1 MPDQHPPTPP
11 TTQAAE
17 VPSRRAY
24 ILRGFIYATPHTLGF
39 EGSPSFW
46 VRHGFKLGLGLA
58 LLLHLPFWG
67 YQMYRTFIVPFEV
80 DVVESAYDVDW
91 VTLTDPRYKPLPNPE
106 GLITPNATVN
116 EAAQADARRRAE
128 EAARRRREAEARR
141 RAEAERRR
149 REQESEPER
158 RAAEEARRGRATE
171 SAPNE
176 PDREP
181 PPNRPLGFG
190 KVDVGPIKAV
200 VTKLYALSESGE
212 LDIEQ
217 ETFVIT
223 LAFRVEPSGRLTGIR
238 IVKSSGI
245 DAVDEAALNIARAV
259 SASQALGPLHIL
271 TSTTLTLDV
280 GPQFM
285 TLRIGGFAASPLE
298 ASALQN
304 LINGGLTLVPRK
316 PDTAAFL
323 NNTSIKADG
332 KRLTA
337 TVQMTRSQ
345 LNALLKQNFKK
356 G

>member
-1 MPDQHPPTPP
+1 MPDQRPSHDLPPTSDPSVS
-11 TTQAAE
+11 
-17 VPSRRAY
+17 VPSLRTY
-24 ILRGFIYATPHTLGF
+24 ILHGFIYATPHTLDF
-39 EGSPSFW
+39 EGQPSFW
-46 VRHGFKLGLGLA
+46 VRHGFKLGLALA
-58 LLLHLPFWG
+58 LALHLPFWG
-67 YQMYRTFIVPFEV
+67 YQIYRTFIVPFDV
-80 DVVESAYDVDW
+80 DVVESEYDVDW

-106 GLITPNATVN
+106 GLVAPDAPIKDAV
-116 EAAQADARRRAE
+116 ADAARRRAE
-128 EAARRRREAEARR
+128 EEARRRKREEEARR

-149 REQESEPER
+149 REQARE
-158 RAAEEARRGRATE
+158 AEEQVQRHRRDDSTRDE
-171 SAPNE
+171 PNAAV
-176 PDREP
+176 
-181 PPNRPLGFG
+181 NRPLGFG

-212 LDIEQ
+212 LNLEQ

-223 LAFRVEPSGRLTGIR
+223 LAFRVEPSGRLSNIR
-238 IVKSSGI
+238 IMRSSGI
-245 DAVDEAALNIARAV
+245 DAVDEAALTIARAV

-298 ASALQN
+298 ATALQK
-304 LINGGLTLVPRK
+304 LINSGLALVPRK
-316 PDTAAFL
+316 PETTAFL

-345 LNALLKQNFKK
+345 LNALLKQNFKR

>member
-1 MPDQHPPTPP
+1 MPDERPPTNP
-11 TTQAAE
+11 AE
-17 VPSRRAY
+17 EAPDPRAY
-24 ILRGFIYATPHTLGF
+24 ILRGFIYATPRSLGF
-39 EGSPSFW
+39 EGRPSFW
-46 VRHGFKLGLGLA
+46 VRHGFKLGLAVALA
-58 LLLHLPFWG
+58 LYLPFLG
-67 YQMYRTFIVPFEV
+67 YQAYRTFIVPFEV
-80 DVVESAYDVDW
+80 EVVENEYQVDW

-106 GLITPNATVN
+106 GLVAPGG
-116 EAAQADARRRAE
+116 AASQAAPSDARRRAE
-128 EAARRRREAEARR
+128 EEARRRKREEEAARR

-149 REQESEPER
+149 EREGDQSER
-158 RAAEEARRGRATE
+158 ARRNR
-171 SAPNE
+171 SDAPDNDK
-176 PDREP
+176 PDAAA
-181 PPNRPLGFG
+181 PNRPLGFG

-200 VTKLYALSESGE
+200 VTKLYHLSESGE

-217 ETFVIT
+217 EAFVIT
-223 LAFRVEPSGRLTGIR
+223 LAFRVEPSGRLSGLR

-285 TLRIGGFAASPLE
+285 TLRVGGFAGSPLE
-298 ASALQN
+298 AAALQN
-304 LINGGLTLVPRK
+304 LINGGLTLIPRK
-316 PDTAAFL
+316 ADTAAFL

-332 KRLTA
+332 KRLMA

>member
-1 MPDQHPPTPP
+1 MPDQRSSAASDAAEPTP
-11 TTQAAE
+11 
-17 VPSRRAY
+17 SLRAY
-24 ILRGFIYATPHTLGF
+24 ILRGFIYATPHTLDF
-39 EGSPSFW
+39 EGPPSFW
-46 VRHGFKLGLGLA
+46 VRHGFKLGLCLA
-58 LLLHLPFWG
+58 LALHLPFWG
-67 YQMYRTFIVPFEV
+67 YQVYRTFIVPFEV
-80 DVVESAYDVDW
+80 DVVESDYDVDW
-91 VTLTDPRYKPLPNPE
+91 VTLTDPRYRPLPNPE
-106 GLITPNATVN
+106 GLVVPGDPETRTPTDDVRRR
-116 EAAQADARRRAE
+116 AQEEARRRKRAE
-128 EAARRRREAEARR
+128 EESRR

-149 REQESEPER
+149 RERE
-158 RAAEEARRGRATE
+158 AAEEQARRRREE
-171 SAPNE
+171 SPQEDSAAV
-176 PDREP
+176 
-181 PPNRPLGFG
+181 PNRPLGFG

-223 LAFRVEPSGRLTGIR
+223 LAFRVEPSGRLSNIR
-238 IVKSSGI
+238 ILKSSGI
-245 DAVDEAALNIARAV
+245 DAVDDAALNIARAV

-298 ASALQN
+298 ATALQK
-304 LINGGLTLVPRK
+304 LINGGLSLVPRR
-316 PDTAAFL
+316 PETSAFL
-323 NNTSIKADG
+323 NNTAIKADG